1 MRFDNLLKQREST
14 IRERW
19 LNLTL
24 DTYPADSFAFLKNQK
39 NQFLNPVGNTISRE
53 LDVLYQ
59 SLVNEVDP
67 KAVTTSLD
75 SILRIRSIQ
84 EFSPSQAVSF
94 IILLKSVIREEL
106 DSELQTREQFTD
118 LQKFE
123 LRIDQLAMQGF
134 DVYSKCRERLFE
146 VRLNELRRT
155 ESTIVARLNRNDRQ
169 PEHEDDI

>member
-53 LDVLYQ
+53 LGVLYR

-75 SILRIRSIQ
+75 SILRIRSVQ
-84 EFSPSQAVSF
+84 GFSPSQAVSF
-94 IILLKSVIREEL
+94 ILLLKSVVREEL
-106 DSELQTREQFTD
+106 EGELQTREQFTD
-118 LQKFE
+118 LQQFE

-134 DVYSKCRERLFE
+134 DVYSKCREGVFQ
-146 VRLNELRRT
+146 VRLNELRRRAN
-155 ESTIVARLNRNDRQ
+155 TIVGRLNRNDRQ
-169 PEHEDDI
+169 PEQEDDI